1 MTTSEFLK
9 NFPLLF
15 ATILVAILFLQSGL
29 DKIFNYKGNLEWL
42 TSHFAKSPLGGTVGL
57 MLPVQRSEL
66 VGAVACRWG
75 WVSHSRFAVACQQ
88 RFGVLPSRTLR
99 S

>member
-1 MTTSEFLK
+1 
-9 NFPLLF
+9 
-15 ATILVAILFLQSGL
+15 
-29 DKIFNYKGNLEWL
+29 
-42 TSHFAKSPLGGTVGL
+42 